1 MTQTVLLT
9 GVTGFIAKRIA
20 HDLLDAG
27 YVVRGSLRNA
37 NRADEVRA
45 ALAGN
50 PNLDKLSFVELD
62 LTNDAG
68 WAEAMQGVDAV
79 IHTASPFPMSSP
91 KEENE
96 LIEPAVEGTLR
107 ALRAAQAAGVTR
119 VVLTSSM
126 ASIMSVDRPTGHKF
140 GPDDWTDVNHPT
152 ASAYVKSKT
161 LAEQAAWDFV
171 EKHPEMQLTAIN
183 PGLVVGAPLDRN
195 FGTSLEL
202 IERMMAGKDPM
213 VPNIGM
219 PIVDIKDVS
228 EFHVKALT
236 TPASIGQRI
245 VAADEFWMLP
255 RIAETLK
262 TAYPERKIATR
273 IAPRLM
279 LKIFSLFDPAI
290 KGILPLL
297 GREIDIDNSATN
309 VIFDRGFIVNK
320 DAILA
325 SAAFLERK
333 AA

>member
-1 MTQTVLLT
+1 
-9 GVTGFIAKRIA
+9 
-20 HDLLDAG
+20 
-27 YVVRGSLRNA
+27 
-37 NRADEVRA
+37 
-45 ALAGN
+45 
-50 PNLDKLSFVELD
+50 
-62 LTNDAG
+62 
-68 WAEAMQGVDAV
+68 
-79 IHTASPFPMSSP
+79 
-91 KEENE
+91 
-96 LIEPAVEGTLR
+96 
-107 ALRAAQAAGVTR
+107 
-119 VVLTSSM
+119 
-126 ASIMSVDRPTGHKF
+126 
-140 GPDDWTDVNHPT
+140 
-152 ASAYVKSKT
+152 
-161 LAEQAAWDFV
+161 
-171 EKHPEMQLTAIN
+171 
-183 PGLVVGAPLDRN
+183 
-195 FGTSLEL
+195 
-202 IERMMAGKDPM
+202 M

-255 RIAETLK
+255 RVAETLK